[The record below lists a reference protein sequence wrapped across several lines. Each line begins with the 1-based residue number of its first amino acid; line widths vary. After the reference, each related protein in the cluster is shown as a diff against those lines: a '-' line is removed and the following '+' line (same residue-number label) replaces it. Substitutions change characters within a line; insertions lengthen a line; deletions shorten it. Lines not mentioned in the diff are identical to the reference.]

1 MKQNIYKQGLPVAV
15 GTCLILTILKMCGL
29 IAIGWA
35 YVFAPI
41 WVPIVLALL
50 LVLVSY
56 FSTIINSNGYDNSE
70 K

>member
-1 MKQNIYKQGLPVAV
+1 MKQNIYKWGLPVAV
-15 GTCLILTILKMCGL
+15 GICLILTILKMCGL

-41 WVPIVLALL
+41 WLPIVLALL

>member
-1 MKQNIYKQGLPVAV
+1 MKQNIYKRGLPVAV

-29 IAIGWA
+29 IAVGWA

>member
-1 MKQNIYKQGLPVAV
+1 MKPNTYKWGLPAAV

-41 WVPIVLALL
+41 WVPIVLTLL

>member
-1 MKQNIYKQGLPVAV
+1 MKQNIYKWGLPAAV
-15 GTCLILTILKMCGL
+15 GACLILTILKMCGL
-29 IAIGWA
+29 IAIEWA

>member
-1 MKQNIYKQGLPVAV
+1 MKQNIYKWGLPVAV

-41 WVPIVLALL
+41 WVSILQAIS